1 MKIVNRELSWLSF
14 NERVLQEAL
23 DEKVPLIERMR
34 FLGIYSNNMD
44 EFYRVR
50 VANIRRML
58 SFRKQKIAGFNGNA
72 EQLYKEIRRVVLKQQ
87 EKFEFAYQEIL
98 AGLKLFGI
106 VQLNEKT
113 VTDIQKKELASYFH
127 KELKHAIF
135 PIMLNKKDAF
145 PRLRD
150 YAIYLA
156 VKINLKGSAS
166 RYSLIQVPSALSRFY
181 TMKEGDC
188 QYVLIQDDII
198 RLHLNE
204 IFSIYNFTSIE
215 AYTFKFTR
223 DAELDL
229 DDDLSLSFFEKVEKG
244 IKQRKKG
251 APVRFVYDETMPKDL
266 LEYLLKALGLSRG
279 INTIPGGRYHNF
291 KDFINYPVFDLPALQ
306 YPKQAPCEHPLLENA
321 NSLLDLIAKQDLFLY
336 FPYQKFDYIVD
347 LLREAAIDPNVK
359 YIKINIYRVAKNSQ
373 IMNALLA
380 AIFNGKDVTVV
391 MELQA
396 RFDEENNLYWSN
408 RLRENGAKVIH
419 GAANLKVHSK
429 MIQISRYKG
438 KKEHLFSYVGTGN
451 FNEKSAK
458 IYTDFALL
466 TSDKAISN
474 EIKKVFGLLENN
486 LDRMVFRHLIVS
498 PINTRRKIYKLIDTE
513 IGNAKMGK
521 ASGIKIKLNNLTDL
535 SLIEKLYEASAAG
548 VKIEIII
555 RGISCLKTNSKGL
568 SENITVIS
576 IVDRYLEHA
585 RMLIF
590 ENAGDPLFYIL
601 SADFMERNIDYRI
614 EVGVPIY
621 CKTIQEDLSRAF
633 NFQWKGSVKSRL
645 ITGDLK
651 NVYRKTKLA
660 PFHAQVETYKHYLA
674 LSQMPTKSI
683 N

>member
-23 DEKVPLIERMR
+23 DEKVPLIERIR

-58 SFRKQKIAGFNGNA
+58 SFRKPKMAGFNGNA
-72 EQLYKEIRRVVLKQQ
+72 EELYKEIRRVVLKQQ

-98 AGLKLFGI
+98 AGLNLVGI
-106 VQLNEKT
+106 LQLNEKT
-113 VTDIQKKELASYFH
+113 VTEIQKKELASYFH

-166 RYSLIQVPSALSRFY
+166 RYSLIQVPSVLPRFF
-181 TMKEGDC
+181 TIKEDNC

-198 RLHLNE
+198 RLHLHE
-204 IFSIYNFTSIE
+204 IFAIYNFTSIE

-251 APVRFVYDETMPKDL
+251 VPVRFVYDETMPKDF
-266 LEYLLKALGLSRG
+266 LEYLLRALGLSRG

-291 KDFINYPVFDLPALQ
+291 KDFINYPAFDLPDLQ
-306 YPKQAPCEHPLLENA
+306 YPKQAPCDHPLMENA
-321 NSLLDLIAKQDLFLY
+321 HSLLDLIAKQDLFLY

-347 LLREAAIDPNVK
+347 LLREAAIDPDVK
-359 YIKINIYRVAKNSQ
+359 HIKINIYRVAKNSQ

-380 AIFNGKDVTVV
+380 AVFNGKDVTVI

-408 RLRENGAKVIH
+408 RLRDNGAKVIH

-429 MIQISRYKG
+429 MIQISRYKD

-458 IYTDFALL
+458 TYTDFALL

-474 EIKKVFGLLENN
+474 EIKKVFGLLE
-486 LDRMVFRHLIVS
+486 
-498 PINTRRKIYKLIDTE
+498 K
-513 IGNAKMGK
+513 
-521 ASGIKIKLNNLTDL
+521 
-535 SLIEKLYEASAAG
+535 
-548 VKIEIII
+548 
-555 RGISCLKTNSKGL
+555 
-568 SENITVIS
+568 
-576 IVDRYLEHA
+576 
-585 RMLIF
+585 
-590 ENAGDPLFYIL
+590 
-601 SADFMERNIDYRI
+601 
-614 EVGVPIY
+614 
-621 CKTIQEDLSRAF
+621 
-633 NFQWKGSVKSRL
+633 
-645 ITGDLK
+645 
-651 NVYRKTKLA
+651 
-660 PFHAQVETYKHYLA
+660 
-674 LSQMPTKSI
+674 
-683 N
+683 